1 MKLLT
6 YAELLEEY
14 KDCYGYLEEHELPQR
29 TSFLK
34 LKPFSVILEGE
45 HNEFDSLNA
54 WIKSNIKDEDFE
66 FIYYGKTDYD
76 YGCAEY
82 FGEDES
88 NINRLKEVIP
98 NIYTLYS
105 SAYSGSRILKT
116 DGLGK
121 WIEYDASDKHGIV
134 VSLK

>member
-1 MKLLT
+1 MKLIS
-6 YAELLEEY
+6 YKEILEEY
-14 KDCYGYLEEHELPQR
+14 KGYYDLNQEELPKR
-29 TSFLK
+29 TNHLN

-45 HNEFDSLNA
+45 HNEFDSLDA

-82 FGEDES
+82 FGKIES

-98 NIYTLYS
+98 NIYTLYPD
-105 SAYSGSRILKT
+105 AYPENQISKT
-116 DGLGK
+116 DGSGK
-121 WIEYDASDKHGIV
+121 WIEYESKDKDGIIV
-134 VSLK
+134 NLK